1 MRLPCAWS
9 SRVPSASRQS
19 RTGAALLEVIIAL
32 ALFVATAAVV
42 TSALSSALD
51 SLERQ
56 RLNTHATNLAAS
68 VLAELQL
75 GILQTGSTGAQAFEP
90 PFEQWTWEA
99 ALSSSD
105 TETGETSGLT
115 RVEVTIRHKDSAIVR
130 RLAQVI
136 SLDGTRRIP
145 SLQSPSATP
154 SQRPPGA

>member
-1 MRLPCAWS
+1 MRLPCAGS
-9 SRVPSASRQS
+9 LRVLSASRQS

-56 RLNTHATNLAAS
+56 RLNMHATNLAAS
-68 VLAELQL
+68 VIAELQL
-75 GILQTGSTGAQAFEP
+75 GIRQTSSTGVQAFEP
-90 PFEQWTWEA
+90 PYEQWTWEA
-99 ALSSSD
+99 ALNSSE

-115 RVEVTIRHKDSAIVR
+115 RVEVIIRHKESAIVR

-136 SLDGTRRIP
+136 SLDRTRRVP
-145 SLQSPSATP
+145 SLQSPSAAP
-154 SQRPPGA
+154 SQRQPGA

>member
-1 MRLPCAWS
+1 MRLSCAWS
-9 SRVPSASRQS
+9 SSVLLAPRQS

-75 GILQTGSTGAQAFEP
+75 GIRQTGSTGVQAFEP

-115 RVEVTIRHKDSAIVR
+115 RVEVIIRHKDSAIVR

-136 SLDGTRRIP
+136 SLEGTRRMP